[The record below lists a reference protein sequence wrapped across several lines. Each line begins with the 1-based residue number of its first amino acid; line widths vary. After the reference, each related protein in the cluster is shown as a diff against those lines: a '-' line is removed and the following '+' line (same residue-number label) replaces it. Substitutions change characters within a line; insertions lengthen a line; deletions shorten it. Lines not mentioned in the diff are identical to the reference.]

1 MQLKITVLSFLI
13 LSTVIQC
20 KDNADIKTK
29 RFLEEG
35 KEIAIQAKAEI
46 GKNLMNAI
54 QAKGIVGSIEFC
66 NTNAISL
73 TNEISQKQNVKLKRV
88 TDRPRNPDNTASE
101 EELKILQAFK
111 AQIVNKEKPSPVT
124 VETEVAQIGYYPIE
138 TVAMCL
144 QCHGEKEKNISKE
157 VATKLSLLYPT
168 DKAIGYSENQLRGMW
183 VVERKKSMK

>member
-20 KDNADIKTK
+20 KDSADIKTK
-29 RFLEEG
+29 PFLEEG
-35 KEIAIQAKAEI
+35 KEIAIQAKAEL

-88 TDRPRNPDNTASE
+88 TDRRVKDPTSIQSSDS
-101 EELKILQAFK
+101 KQGK
-111 AQIVNKEKPSPVT
+111 AKS
-124 VETEVAQIGYYPIE
+124 
-138 TVAMCL
+138 C
-144 QCHGEKEKNISKE
+144 
-157 VATKLSLLYPT
+157 
-168 DKAIGYSENQLRGMW
+168 YS
-183 VVERKKSMK
+183 